1 MAEYYSD
8 KQLAGQDEV
17 EFNTTDSKGKP
28 VFFKTPAGAEV
39 IVTGKPRPMNWT
51 VQNGIGLSG
60 ATRRFAG
67 TGLAEGTIS
76 LRMGGPDGARM
87 KAEFKA
93 GIWKYFAPP
102 KPGENA
108 KVFTVKHRRFNAY
121 PGFPVVQI
129 VPLDGP
135 PGDWDRVAQLE
146 TVVFQWGEWRKP
158 LPTLSSATTAG
169 DGKDGAKAKSAAKTK
184 IEAGIAQDTARIETL
199 STQLAAL

>member
-1 MAEYYSD
+1 MAAYYSTR
-8 KQLAGQDEV
+8 QLQGQDEV
-17 EFNTTDSKGKP
+17 EFETTDAKGKL

-39 IVTGKPRPMNWT
+39 IVTGKPRPLNWT

-67 TGLAEGTIS
+67 VGLAEGTIS
-76 LRMGGPDGARM
+76 IRMGGPDGARM

-93 GIWKYFAPP
+93 GIWKWFAPP

-108 KVFTVKHRRFNAY
+108 KVFSVKHRRFNAY
-121 PGFPVVQI
+121 PGFPVIQI

-135 PGDWDRVAQLE
+135 PGDWDRVAQTEL
-146 TVVFQWGEWRKP
+146 VVFQWGEWRKP

-169 DGKDGAKAKSAAKTK
+169 DTKDGAKAKNAAKAK
-184 IEAGIAQDTARIETL
+184 IEAGIAQDSAKITAL
-199 STQLAAL
+199 SEQLAGL